1 MRNEQEHFFRRRLRL
16 RPLAT
21 SNHRQGGRRPAWTVG
36 EEVSKPLKTNQCCRK
51 RLQQKANHFSY
62 TNLQGGVLAEGT
74 VYGGKPGAK
83 FQRGTNL
90 IHAFS
95 AMKVENK

>member
-16 RPLAT
+16 RSLAA

-36 EEVSKPLKTNQCCRK
+36 EEVSKK

-74 VYGGKPGAK
+74 VYGGKPRTK

-90 IHAFS
+90 IRAF
-95 AMKVENK
+95 